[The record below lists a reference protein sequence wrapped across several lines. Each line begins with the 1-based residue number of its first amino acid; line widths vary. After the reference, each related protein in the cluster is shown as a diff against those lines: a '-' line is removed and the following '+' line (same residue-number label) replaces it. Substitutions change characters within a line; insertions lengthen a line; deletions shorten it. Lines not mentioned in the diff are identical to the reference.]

1 VVVTILVF
9 TLMVVVAFLF
19 VTMVIFTFVV
29 IVAFLLLFVTVFFIL
44 MIVVTFLL
52 LFVTMVVFTF
62 VVVVAFL
69 LFFMIMVIFILM
81 IVVTFLLV
89 TVVVVV
95 FLSFVTSFAFVVI
108 APVIVTARD
117 KIDCVT
123 GGDHLDISVVVTE
136 TCDQV
141 ISPWLES
148 VRAVDEQIR
157 TKNLAL
163 DIRAGLPTVAVLAD
177 RNQCLCSRNVASDRI
192 GELPKDEKRR
202 LC

>member
-1 VVVTILVF
+1 
-9 TLMVVVAFLF
+9 M
-19 VTMVIFTFVV
+19 
-29 IVAFLLLFVTVFFIL
+29 TVFVFIL

-69 LFFMIMVIFILM
+69 LSFMIMVVFILM

-157 TKNLAL
+157 IKNLAL

-177 RNQCLCSRNVASDRI
+177 RNQCLRSRNVAGDRI